1 MAQWW
6 GTKPKG
12 DSDVGKA
19 TAVVA
24 SAAKMRYDSSGSLRK
39 ITRQEWQEEA
49 WRHYEE
55 CGEFSFLVN
64 TIAKAMGRARLYITQ
79 VDDDGRPVETPDQ
92 APAGVNETFLGGPG
106 QQSELL
112 NDVGIQLGVPGEC
125 YLIGEPERD
134 EDGKAT
140 DREKWFIAS
149 NEELQERSGKYV
161 LDQGEGPRELEADET
176 VIVRIWAPSPR
187 KHALPSSQVQ
197 SNRRVLRLIERLTQ
211 YVQSQIDSRL
221 AGAGILLL
229 PNELSFA
236 AAEQEENPEDGVTS
250 FLATL
255 TEAMTTAVR
264 DRDSVAALVPIVV
277 QGPAEHLEKAR
288 LLSFATE
295 LSSTVP
301 SMLDGAIRRLALGLD
316 APPEM
321 LLGMTQ
327 ANHWGAWMTDEATI
341 KYHVES
347 KLELICAALTQQM
360 LWPALDGAAAVA
372 DAKQWIV
379 WYDTSEL
386 TQTPDKGADAKDLFG
401 LGELSGDALRRET
414 GFGEKDKPTDDER
427 ELRRLLE
434 IIRTVPAAGP
444 LLVQRLLEVAGV
456 TIDVDL
462 EALKP
467 TTQPAELLGG
477 EPSAEVGEPTTD
489 GPPSGDTEDRG
500 PPEQNAIAASA
511 AGPLS
516 VAFVAACE
524 VLALRALEIAGK
536 RVVGRERYRH
546 AGLKAWEYHTVRQST
561 PTSVPRL
568 LDGAFTAVPAIATRL
583 DVDPEKLTAALT
595 TYVGGLLVTGAR
607 HDPAD
612 LCEHLNRT
620 VRGELAPV

>member
-1 MAQWW
+1 MAWW
-6 GTKPKG
+6 GTKPSL
-12 DSDVGKA
+12 DSEVGKA

-24 SAAKMRYDSSGSLRK
+24 SAAKMRYESSSGGSLRK
-39 ITRQEWQEEA
+39 VTKQQWQEEA

-55 CGEFSFLVN
+55 CGEFSFLVDL
-64 TIAKAMGRARLYITQ
+64 IAKAMSRARLYITQ
-79 VDDDGRPVETPDQ
+79 IDDEGRPVEKPDQ

-112 NDVGIQLGVPGEC
+112 RDAGIQLGVPGEC

-134 EDGKAT
+134 ADGKAT
-140 DREKWFIAS
+140 DRERWFIAS
-149 NEELQERSGKYV
+149 VDELSEQAGKYV
-161 LDQGEGPRELEADET
+161 LDQGDGKRELESEET
-176 VIVRIWAPSPR
+176 VIVRIWVPSPR
-187 KHALPSSQVQ
+187 KHALPSSQVL

-221 AGAGILLL
+221 AGAGVLLL
-229 PNELSFA
+229 PNELSFVA
-236 AAEQEENPEDGVTS
+236 PEQEENPEDGVSS

-255 TEAMTTAVR
+255 TEAMTTAVK

-295 LSSTVP
+295 LSSAVP
-301 SMLDGAIRRLALGLD
+301 QMLDGAIRRLALGLD

-347 KLELICAALTQQM
+347 KLELFCAALTQQM
-360 LWPALDGAAAVA
+360 LWPALEGAPGVA
-372 DAKQWIV
+372 DARRWIV

-386 TQTPDKGADAKDLFG
+386 TQTPDKGADAKDLYG

-414 GFGEKDKPTDDER
+414 GFGDHDKPTDDER

-444 LLVQRLLEVAGV
+444 LLVQRLLDVAGV
-456 TIDVDL
+456 GVQIDP
-462 EALKP
+462 EALKLAP
-467 TTQPAELLGG
+467 TPPDLPAGHPAGDEEPTIG
-477 EPSAEVGEPTTD
+477 EPPD
-489 GPPSGDTEDRG
+489 GDTEDRG
-500 PPEQNAIAASA
+500 PPEQAAITAAVD
-511 AGPLS
+511 PLS
-516 VAFVAACE
+516 GPFVAACE
-524 VLALRALEIAGK
+524 ALALRALEVAGK
-536 RVVGRERYRH
+536 RLVGRERYRH
-546 AGLKAWEYHTVRQST
+546 TDLSVWEYHTVRQST

-568 LDGAFTAVPAIATRL
+568 LQDAFTAVPAVAGRL
-583 DVDPEKLTAALT
+583 GVDPEKLTAALSR
-595 TYVGGLLVTGAR
+595 YVGGLLVSGCR
-607 HDPAD
+607 HDVGE
-612 LCEHLNRT
+612 LREHLARS
-620 VRGELAPV
+620 VAGELVPA

>member
-1 MAQWW
+1 MAWW
-6 GTKPKG
+6 GTKPSA
-12 DSDVGKA
+12 DSPLGKA

-24 SAAKMRYDSSGSLRK
+24 SAAKMRYESSGALRK
-39 ITRQEWQEEA
+39 VTKQQWQDEA

-55 CGEFSFLVN
+55 CGELAYLVN

-79 VDDDGRPVETPDQ
+79 VNDEGRPVETPDQ
-92 APAGVNETFLGGPG
+92 APAGVNETFLGGPSK
-106 QQSELL
+106 QAELL
-112 NDVGIQLGVPGEC
+112 SDAGIQLGVPGEC

-134 EDGKAT
+134 DDGRAT
-140 DREKWFIAS
+140 DRETWIIAS
-149 NEELQERSGKYV
+149 TEELSERAGKYV
-161 LDQGEGPRELEADET
+161 LDQGAGVRELEPDET
-176 VIVRIWAPSPR
+176 VIVRIWSPSPR

-221 AGAGILLL
+221 AGAGVLLL
-229 PNELSFA
+229 PNELSFVA
-236 AAEQEENPEDGVTS
+236 PEQEENPEDGVSS
-250 FLATL
+250 FLAAL
-255 TEAMTTAVR
+255 TEAMTTAVK

-295 LSSTVP
+295 LSSSVP

-347 KLELICAALTQQM
+347 KLELVCAALTQQM
-360 LWPALDGAAAVA
+360 LRPALEGASGVV
-372 DAKQWIV
+372 DAKRWIV

-386 TQTPDKGADAKDLFG
+386 TQSPDKGADAKDLYG

-414 GFGEKDKPTDDER
+414 GFGDEDKPTDDER

-456 TIDVDL
+456 SVQVDP
-462 EALKP
+462 EALN
-467 TTQPAELLGG
+467 TTPAELPAETPAGDE
-477 EPSAEVGEPTTD
+477 EPATD
-489 GPPSGDTEDRG
+489 PPPDGDTEGRG
-500 PPEQNAIAASA
+500 PPEQTAIAAA
-511 AGPLS
+511 ADPLS
-516 VAFVAACE
+516 GPFVAACE
-524 VLALRALEIAGK
+524 ALTLRALEVAGK
-536 RVVGRERYRH
+536 RVIGRERYRH
-546 AGLKAWEYHTVRQST
+546 TDLSVWEYHTVRQST

-568 LDGAFTAVPAIATRL
+568 LQDAFGAVPAVAGRL
-583 DVDPEKLTAALT
+583 GVDAERLTAALT
-595 TYVGGLLVTGAR
+595 GYVGALLVSGRR
-607 HDPAD
+607 HDAD
-612 LCEHLNRT
+612 ELREHLAGT
-620 VRGELAPV
+620 VAGELVPA

>member
-1 MAQWW
+1 MAWW
-6 GTKPKG
+6 GTKPNV
-12 DSDVGKA
+12 DSEVGKA

-24 SAAKMRYDSSGSLRK
+24 SAAKMRYESSGSLRK
-39 ITRQEWQEEA
+39 VTKQEWQEEA
-49 WRHYEE
+49 WRHYEQ
-55 CGEFSFLVN
+55 CGELAYLVDL
-64 TIAKAMGRARLYITQ
+64 IAKAMGRARLYITQ
-79 VDDDGRPVETPDQ
+79 IDEQGRPVETPDQ

-106 QQSELL
+106 QQGELL
-112 NDVGIQLGVPGEC
+112 HDAGIQLGVPGEC
-125 YLIGEPERD
+125 YLIGEPEKD
-134 EDGKAT
+134 DAGNAT
-140 DREKWFIAS
+140 DRERWFIAS
-149 NEELQERSGKYV
+149 NEELQERAGTYV
-161 LDQGEGPRELEADET
+161 LDQGDGPRELEADET

-187 KHALPSSQVQ
+187 KHALPKSQVQ
-197 SNRRVLRLIERLTQ
+197 ANRRVLRLIERLTQ

-236 AAEQEENPEDGVTS
+236 AAEQEENAEDGVTS

-255 TEAMTTAVR
+255 TEAMTTAVK

-295 LSSTVP
+295 LSATVP

-347 KLELICAALTQQM
+347 KLELFCAALTQQM
-360 LWPALDGAAAVA
+360 LWPALEGAPGVA
-372 DAKQWIV
+372 DAKRWIV

-386 TQTPDKGADAKDLFG
+386 TQTPDKGADAKDLYG

-414 GFGEKDKPTDDER
+414 GFGDGDKPTDEER

-444 LLVQRLLEVAGV
+444 LLVARLLEVAGV
-456 TIDVDL
+456 SVPIDP
-462 EALKP
+462 EALNP
-467 TTQPAELLGG
+467 APQSAELPAG
-477 EPSAEVGEPTTD
+477 EEEEPTTNE
-489 GPPSGDTEDRG
+489 PPPGDTEDRG
-500 PPEQNAIAASA
+500 PPEPNAITASA
-511 AGPLS
+511 AEPLS
-516 VAFVAACE
+516 GPFVAACE

-546 AGLKAWEYHTVRQST
+546 AALKAWEYHTVRQST

-568 LDGAFTAVPAIATRL
+568 LEGAFTAVPAIATRL

-595 TYVGGLLVTGAR
+595 TYVGGLLVTGTR
-607 HDPAD
+607 HEPAD
-612 LCEHLNRT
+612 LREHLTRT
-620 VRGELAPV
+620 VRGELVLA

>member
-1 MAQWW
+1 MAWW
-6 GTKPKG
+6 GTKPNV
-12 DSDVGKA
+12 DSEVGKA

-24 SAAKMRYDSSGSLRK
+24 SAAKMRYESSGSLRK
-39 ITRQEWQEEA
+39 VTKQEWQEEA
-49 WRHYEE
+49 WRHYEQ
-55 CGEFSFLVN
+55 CGELAYLVDL
-64 TIAKAMGRARLYITQ
+64 IAKAMGRARLYITQ
-79 VDDDGRPVETPDQ
+79 VDEQGRPVEKPDQ

-106 QQSELL
+106 QQAELL
-112 NDVGIQLGVPGEC
+112 HDAGIQLGVPGEC
-125 YLIGEPERD
+125 YLIGEPEKD
-134 EDGKAT
+134 DAGNAT
-140 DREKWFIAS
+140 DRERWFIAS
-149 NEELQERSGKYV
+149 NEELQERAGKYV
-161 LDQGEGPRELEADET
+161 LDQGDGSRELEADET

-187 KHALPSSQVQ
+187 KHALPKSQVQ
-197 SNRRVLRLIERLTQ
+197 ANRRVLRLIERLTQ

-236 AAEQEENPEDGVTS
+236 AAEQEENPEDGVSS

-255 TEAMTTAVR
+255 TEAMTTAVK

-295 LSSTVP
+295 LSATVP

-347 KLELICAALTQQM
+347 KLELFCAALTQQM
-360 LWPALDGAAAVA
+360 LWPALEGVVDDPKRWV
-372 DAKQWIV
+372 V

-386 TQTPDKGADAKDLFG
+386 TQTPDKGADAKDLYG

-414 GFGEKDKPTDDER
+414 GFGDHDKPTGDER

-434 IIRTVPAAGP
+434 IIRSVPASGP

-456 TIDVDL
+456 TVQVDP

-467 TTQPAELLGG
+467 APPPAGLPDGDN
-477 EPSAEVGEPTTD
+477 PPPADQQPTTD
-489 GPPSGDTEDRG
+489 APAPPSGDTERRG
-500 PPEQNAIAASA
+500 PPQQNAIAASA
-511 AGPLS
+511 AGLAEP
-516 VAFVAACE
+516 FVAACE

-546 AGLKAWEYHTVRQST
+546 TDLKAWEYHTVRQST
-561 PTSVPRL
+561 PPSVPRL
-568 LDGAFTAVPAIATRL
+568 LEGAWTAVPAIATRL
-583 DVDPEKLTAALT
+583 RVDPEKLTAALAA
-595 TYVGGLLVTGAR
+595 YVGGLLVTGAR
-607 HDPAD
+607 HDPAE
-612 LCEHLNRT
+612 LREHLNRT
-620 VRGELAPV
+620 VRGELVPV

>member
-1 MAQWW
+1 MAWW
-6 GTKPKG
+6 GTKPSA
-12 DSDVGKA
+12 DSPLGKA

-24 SAAKMRYDSSGSLRK
+24 SAAKMRYESSGALRK
-39 ITRQEWQEEA
+39 VTKQQWQEEA

-55 CGEFSFLVN
+55 CGELAYLVN

-79 VDDDGRPVETPDQ
+79 VNDEGRPVETPDQ
-92 APAGVNETFLGGPG
+92 APPGVNETFLGGPSK
-106 QQSELL
+106 QAELL
-112 NDVGIQLGVPGEC
+112 SDAGVQLGVPGEC

-134 EDGKAT
+134 EDGNAT
-140 DREKWFIAS
+140 DRETWIIAS
-149 NEELQERSGKYV
+149 TEELSERAGKYV
-161 LDQGEGPRELEADET
+161 LDQGAGARELEPDET
-176 VIVRIWAPSPR
+176 VIVRIWSPSPR

-221 AGAGILLL
+221 AGAGVLLL
-229 PNELSFA
+229 PNELSFVA
-236 AAEQEENPEDGVTS
+236 PEQEENPEDGVSS

-255 TEAMTTAVR
+255 TEAMTTAVK

-295 LSSTVP
+295 LSSSVP
-301 SMLDGAIRRLALGLD
+301 AMLDGAIRRLALGLD

-347 KLELICAALTQQM
+347 KLELVCAALTQQM
-360 LWPALDGAAAVA
+360 LWPALEGASGVA
-372 DAKQWIV
+372 DAKRWIV

-386 TQTPDKGADAKDLFG
+386 TQSPDKGADAKDLYG

-414 GFGEKDKPTDDER
+414 GFGDEDKPTDDER

-444 LLVQRLLEVAGV
+444 LLVQRLLEVAQVGV
-456 TIDVDL
+456 QVD
-462 EALKP
+462 
-467 TTQPAELLGG
+467 PAELK
-477 EPSAEVGEPTTD
+477 PPASAELPASEPPTAEGHAPATTS
-489 GPPSGDTEDRG
+489 PPDGDTERRG
-500 PPEQNAIAASA
+500 PPDKAALA
-511 AGPLS
+511 AAAEPLTGP
-516 VAFVAACE
+516 FVGACE
-524 VLALRALEIAGK
+524 ALALRALEVAGK
-536 RVVGRERYRH
+536 RVIGRDRYRH
-546 AGLKAWEYHTVRQST
+546 TDLSVWEYHTVRQST

-568 LDGAFTAVPAIATRL
+568 LQGGFTAVPAVAGRL
-583 DVDPEKLTAALT
+583 GVDPEKLTAALT
-595 TYVGGLLVTGAR
+595 GYVGALLVSGRR
-607 HDPAD
+607 HDAD
-612 LCEHLNRT
+612 ELREHLAGT
-620 VRGELAPV
+620 VAGELVPA

>member
-1 MAQWW
+1 MAWW
-6 GTKPKG
+6 GTKPNV
-12 DSDVGKA
+12 DSAVGKA

-24 SAAKMRYDSSGSLRK
+24 SAAKMRYESSGSLRK
-39 ITRQEWQEEA
+39 VTKQQWQDEA

-55 CGEFSFLVN
+55 CGEFAFLVDL
-64 TIAKAMGRARLYITQ
+64 IAKAMGRARLYITQ
-79 VDDDGRPVETPDQ
+79 VDDEGRPMETPDQ

-106 QQSELL
+106 PQAELL
-112 NDVGIQLGVPGEC
+112 RDAGIQLGVPGEC

-134 EDGKAT
+134 AEGKAT
-140 DREKWFIAS
+140 DRERWFIAS
-149 NEELQERSGKYV
+149 VEELTERAGKYV
-161 LDQGEGPRELEADET
+161 LDQGDGARELEPEET
-176 VIVRIWAPSPR
+176 VIVRIWVPSPR

-229 PNELSFA
+229 PNELSFVA
-236 AAEQEENPEDGVTS
+236 PEQEEDAEDGVSS
-250 FLATL
+250 FLSTL
-255 TEAMTTAVR
+255 TEAMTTAVK

-288 LLSFATE
+288 LMSFATE
-295 LSSTVP
+295 LSSAVP
-301 SMLDGAIRRLALGLD
+301 AMLDGAIRRLALGLD

-347 KLELICAALTQQM
+347 KLELFCAALTEQM
-360 LWPALDGAAAVA
+360 LWPALEGAQGVA
-372 DAKQWIV
+372 DPRRWIV

-386 TQTPDKGADAKDLFG
+386 TQTPDKGADAKDLYG

-414 GFGEKDKPTDDER
+414 GFGDDDKPTDEER

-444 LLVQRLLEVAGV
+444 LLVTRLLEVAGV
-456 TIDVDL
+456 SVRLDP

-467 TTQPAELLGG
+467 QPSQGELPGG
-477 EPSAEVGEPTTD
+477 EPPADEDPATEP
-489 GPPSGDTEDRG
+489 PPPGDTEDRG
-500 PPEQNAIAASA
+500 PPEQNAIAAAA
-511 AGPLS
+511 AGPMS
-516 VAFVAACE
+516 APFVAACE

-536 RVVGRERYRH
+536 RALGRERYRH
-546 AGLKAWEYHTVRQST
+546 QGLKAWEYHTVR
-561 PTSVPRL
+561 PAAPASVPRL
-568 LDGAFTAVPAIATRL
+568 LEGAWTAVPAVAAKL
-583 DVDPEKLTAALT
+583 DVDDEKLTAALAA
-595 TYVGGLLVTGAR
+595 YIGGLLVTGAR
-607 HDPAD
+607 HDVD
-612 LCEHLNRT
+612 ELREHLAAT
-620 VRGELAPV
+620 VAGELVPA

>member
-1 MAQWW
+1 MGWW
-6 GTKPKG
+6 GTKPNV
-12 DSDVGKA
+12 DSAVGQA

-39 ITRQEWQEEA
+39 VTKQQWQDEA

-55 CGEFSFLVN
+55 CGEFAFLVDL
-64 TIAKAMGRARLYITQ
+64 IAKAMGRARLYITQ
-79 VDDDGRPVETPDQ
+79 VDDEGRPMETPDQ
-92 APAGVNETFLGGPG
+92 APAGVNETFLGGPST
-106 QQSELL
+106 QAELL
-112 NDVGIQLGVPGEC
+112 RDAGIQLGVPGEC

-134 EDGKAT
+134 AEGKAT
-140 DREKWFIAS
+140 DRERWFIAS
-149 NEELQERSGKYV
+149 VEELTERAGKYV
-161 LDQGEGPRELEADET
+161 LDQGDGARELESDET
-176 VIVRIWAPSPR
+176 VIVRIWVPSPR

-229 PNELSFA
+229 PNELSFVA
-236 AAEQEENPEDGVTS
+236 PEQEEDAEDGVSS
-250 FLATL
+250 FLSTL
-255 TEAMTTAVR
+255 TEAMTTAVK

-295 LSSTVP
+295 LSSAVP
-301 SMLDGAIRRLALGLD
+301 AMLDGAIRRLALGLD

-347 KLELICAALTQQM
+347 KLELFCAALTEQM
-360 LWPALDGAAAVA
+360 LWPALEGAQGVA
-372 DAKQWIV
+372 DPRRWIV

-386 TQTPDKGADAKDLFG
+386 TQTPDKGADAKDLYG

-414 GFGEKDKPTDDER
+414 GFGDGDKPTDEER

-444 LLVQRLLEVAGV
+444 LLVTRLLEVAGV
-456 TIDVDL
+456 SVQLDP

-467 TTQPAELLGG
+467 QPAPAELPGGG
-477 EPSAEVGEPTTD
+477 EPPADEEPTTE
-489 GPPSGDTEDRG
+489 PPPPGDTEDRG
-500 PPEQNAIAASA
+500 PPEQNAIAAEA
-511 AGPLS
+511 AGLMSAP
-516 VAFVAACE
+516 FVAACE

-536 RVVGRERYRH
+536 RALGRERYRH
-546 AGLKAWEYHTVRQST
+546 QGLKAWEYHTVRPST
-561 PTSVPRL
+561 PASVPRL
-568 LDGAFTAVPAIATRL
+568 LEGAWTAVPAVAAKL
-583 DVDPEKLTAALT
+583 DVDDQKLTAALT
-595 TYVGGLLVTGAR
+595 AYVGGLLVTGAR
-607 HDPAD
+607 HDVD
-612 LCEHLNRT
+612 ELREHLAAT
-620 VRGELAPV
+620 VAGELVPA

>member
-1 MAQWW
+1 MAWW
-6 GTKPKG
+6 GTKPNT
-12 DSDVGKA
+12 DSEVGRA

-24 SAAKMRYDSSGSLRK
+24 SAAKMRYDSGGSLRRVSK
-39 ITRQEWQEEA
+39 QQWQEEA

-55 CGEFSFLVN
+55 CGELAYLVN

-79 VDDDGRPVETPDQ
+79 VNDEGRPVETPDQ

-106 QQSELL
+106 KQAELL
-112 NDVGIQLGVPGEC
+112 SDAGVQLGVPGEC

-134 EDGKAT
+134 EDGNAT
-140 DREKWFIAS
+140 DRETWIIAS
-149 NEELQERSGKYV
+149 TDELSERAGKYI
-161 LDQGEGPRELEADET
+161 LDQGAGARELEPDET
-176 VIVRIWAPSPR
+176 VIVRIWSPSPR

-221 AGAGILLL
+221 AGAGVLLL
-229 PNELSFA
+229 PNELSFVA
-236 AAEQEENPEDGVTS
+236 PEQEENPEDGVSS

-255 TEAMTTAVR
+255 TEAMTTAVK

-295 LSSTVP
+295 LSSAVP

-347 KLELICAALTQQM
+347 KLELVCAALTQQM
-360 LWPALDGAAAVA
+360 LWPALEGAAGVA
-372 DAKQWIV
+372 DAKRWIV

-386 TQTPDKGADAKDLFG
+386 TQSPDKGADAKDLYG

-414 GFGEKDKPTDDER
+414 GFGEEDKPTDDER

-444 LLVQRLLEVAGV
+444 LLVRRLLEVAQVGV
-456 TIDVDL
+456 QVD
-462 EALKP
+462 
-467 TTQPAELLGG
+467 PAELKSPAPAELPAG
-477 EPSAEVGEPTTD
+477 EPPAADAPAPATA
-489 GPPSGDTEDRG
+489 PPPDGDTERRG
-500 PPEQNAIAASA
+500 PPEKAALA
-511 AGPLS
+511 AAAEPLTGP
-516 VAFVAACE
+516 FVGACE
-524 VLALRALEIAGK
+524 ALALRALEVAGK
-536 RVVGRERYRH
+536 RVIGRERYRH
-546 AGLKAWEYHTVRQST
+546 TDLSVWEYHTVRQAT

-568 LDGAFTAVPAIATRL
+568 LQGAFTAVPAVAGRL
-583 DVDPEKLTAALT
+583 GVDAEKLTAALSG
-595 TYVGGLLVTGAR
+595 YVSGLLVAGRR
-607 HDPAD
+607 HDVD
-612 LCEHLNRT
+612 ELREHLART
-620 VRGELAPV
+620 VAGELVPA

>member
-1 MAQWW
+1 MAWW
-6 GTKPKG
+6 GTKPNV
-12 DSDVGKA
+12 DSEVGKA

-24 SAAKMRYDSSGSLRK
+24 SAAKMRYESSGSLRK
-39 ITRQEWQEEA
+39 VTKQEWQEEA
-49 WRHYEE
+49 WRHYEQ
-55 CGEFSFLVN
+55 CGELAYLVDL
-64 TIAKAMGRARLYITQ
+64 IAKAMSRARLYITQ
-79 VDDDGRPVETPDQ
+79 VDDQGRPVETPDQ

-106 QQSELL
+106 QQGELL
-112 NDVGIQLGVPGEC
+112 HDAGIQLGVPGEC
-125 YLIGEPERD
+125 YLIGEPEKD
-134 EDGKAT
+134 DAGNAT
-140 DREKWFIAS
+140 DRERWFIAS
-149 NEELQERSGKYV
+149 NEELQERAGKYV
-161 LDQGEGPRELEADET
+161 LDQGDGPRELEADET

-187 KHALPSSQVQ
+187 RHALPKSQVQ
-197 SNRRVLRLIERLTQ
+197 ANRRVLRLIERLTQ

-236 AAEQEENPEDGVTS
+236 AAEQEEDAEDGVTS

-255 TEAMTTAVR
+255 TEAMTTAVK

-295 LSSTVP
+295 LSATVP

-347 KLELICAALTQQM
+347 KLELFCAALTQQM
-360 LWPALDGAAAVA
+360 LWPALEGAPGVA
-372 DAKQWIV
+372 DAKRWIV

-386 TQTPDKGADAKDLFG
+386 TQTPDKGADAKDLYG

-414 GFGEKDKPTDDER
+414 GFGDGDKPTDEER

-434 IIRTVPAAGP
+434 IIRAVPAAGP
-444 LLVQRLLEVAGV
+444 LLVTRLLEVAGV
-456 TIDVDL
+456 SVPIDP

-467 TTQPAELLGG
+467 APQPAELPAG
-477 EPSAEVGEPTTD
+477 EEEEPTTNE
-489 GPPSGDTEDRG
+489 PPPGDTEDRG

-511 AGPLS
+511 AEPLS
-516 VAFVAACE
+516 GPFVAACE

-561 PTSVPRL
+561 TTSVPRL
-568 LDGAFTAVPAIATRL
+568 LEGAFTAVPAIATRL

-607 HDPAD
+607 HDPAE
-612 LCEHLNRT
+612 LREHLTRT
-620 VRGELAPV
+620 VRGELVPA

>member
-1 MAQWW
+1 MAFW
-6 GTKPKG
+6 GTKPNV
-12 DSDVGKA
+12 DSEVGRA

-24 SAAKMRYDSSGSLRK
+24 SAAKMRYESSGSLRK
-39 ITRQEWQEEA
+39 VTKQEWQDEA
-49 WRHYEE
+49 WRHYEQ
-55 CGEFSFLVN
+55 CGELAYLVDL
-64 TIAKAMGRARLYITQ
+64 IAKAMGRARLYITQ
-79 VDDDGRPVETPDQ
+79 IDEQGRPVETPDQ

-106 QQSELL
+106 QQGELL
-112 NDVGIQLGVPGEC
+112 HDAGIQLGVPGEC
-125 YLIGEPERD
+125 YLIGEPEKD
-134 EDGKAT
+134 DAGNAT
-140 DREKWFIAS
+140 DRERWFIAS
-149 NEELQERSGKYV
+149 NEELQERAGKYV
-161 LDQGEGPRELEADET
+161 LDQGDGPRELEVDET
-176 VIVRIWAPSPR
+176 VIVRIWSPSPR
-187 KHALPSSQVQ
+187 RHTLPKSQVQ
-197 SNRRVLRLIERLTQ
+197 ANRRVLRLIERLTQ

-236 AAEQEENPEDGVTS
+236 AAEQEEDAEDGVTS

-255 TEAMTTAVR
+255 TEAMTTAVK

-295 LSSTVP
+295 LSATVP

-347 KLELICAALTQQM
+347 KLELFCAALTQQM
-360 LWPALDGAAAVA
+360 LWPALEGAPGVA
-372 DAKQWIV
+372 DAKRWIV

-386 TQTPDKGADAKDLFG
+386 TQTPDKGADAKDLYG

-414 GFGEKDKPTDDER
+414 GFGEHDKPTDDER

-456 TIDVDL
+456 SVQLDAA
-462 EALKP
+462 ALKP
-467 TTQPAELLGG
+467 APQPAELPVG
-477 EPSAEVGEPTTD
+477 EPPAEDEEPTTD
-489 GPPSGDTEDRG
+489 EPPDGDTEDRG

-511 AGPLS
+511 ADPLS
-516 VAFVAACE
+516 GPFVAACE

-536 RVVGRERYRH
+536 RVLGRDRYRH
-546 AGLKAWEYHTVRQST
+546 ADLKAWDYHTVRQST

-568 LDGAFTAVPAIATRL
+568 LQGAWTAVPAIATRL
-583 DVDPEKLTAALT
+583 GVDAEKLEAALT
-595 TYVGGLLVTGAR
+595 TYVGGLLVTGTG
-607 HDPAD
+607 HDPAE
-612 LCEHLNRT
+612 LREHLAAT
-620 VRGELAPV
+620 VRGELALA

>member
-1 MAQWW
+1 MAWW
-6 GTKPKG
+6 GTKPNT
-12 DSDVGKA
+12 DSEVGKA

-39 ITRQEWQEEA
+39 VTKQEWQDEA
-49 WRHYEE
+49 WRHYEQ
-55 CGEFSFLVN
+55 CGELAYLVDL
-64 TIAKAMGRARLYITQ
+64 IAKAMGRARLYITQ
-79 VDDDGRPVETPDQ
+79 VDEQGRPVETPDQ

-106 QQSELL
+106 QQAELL
-112 NDVGIQLGVPGEC
+112 HDAGIQLGVPGEC
-125 YLIGEPERD
+125 YLIGEPEKD
-134 EDGKAT
+134 EAGNAT
-140 DREKWFIAS
+140 DRERWFIAS
-149 NEELQERSGKYV
+149 TEELQERAGTYV
-161 LDQGEGPRELEADET
+161 LDQGDGPRELEADET

-187 KHALPSSQVQ
+187 RHALPKSQVQ
-197 SNRRVLRLIERLTQ
+197 ANRRVLRLIERLTQ

-236 AAEQEENPEDGVTS
+236 AAEQEENAEDGVTS

-295 LSSTVP
+295 LSATVP

-347 KLELICAALTQQM
+347 KLELFCAALTQQM
-360 LWPALDGAAAVA
+360 LWPALEGAPGVA
-372 DAKQWIV
+372 DAKRWIV

-386 TQTPDKGADAKDLFG
+386 TQTPDKGADAKDLYG

-414 GFGEKDKPTDDER
+414 GFGDGDKPTDDER

-434 IIRTVPAAGP
+434 ILRTVPAAGP

-456 TIDVDL
+456 SVDL
-462 EALKP
+462 DPEALKP
-467 TTQPAELLGG
+467 APQPELPPGG
-477 EPSAEVGEPTTD
+477 EPPAEEGEPTTAE
-489 GPPSGDTEDRG
+489 PPPGDTEDRG
-500 PPEQNAIAASA
+500 PPGRAAIAA
-511 AGPLS
+511 AGTAPLNEP
-516 VAFVAACE
+516 FVAACE

-536 RVVGRERYRH
+536 RVLGRERYRH
-546 AGLKAWEYHTVRQST
+546 NGLKAWEYHTVRQST

-568 LDGAFTAVPAIATRL
+568 LDGAWTAVPAIAARL
-583 DVDPEKLTAALT
+583 GVDAEKLTAALT
-595 TYVGGLLVTGAR
+595 AYVGGLLVTGAR
-607 HDPAD
+607 HDVAE
-612 LCEHLNRT
+612 LREHLAQT
-620 VRGELAPV
+620 VAGELVPA

>member
-1 MAQWW
+1 MAWW
-6 GTKPKG
+6 GTKPNV
-12 DSDVGKA
+12 DSEVGKA

-24 SAAKMRYDSSGSLRK
+24 SAAKMRYESSGSLRK
-39 ITRQEWQEEA
+39 VTKQEWQEEA
-49 WRHYEE
+49 WRHYEQ
-55 CGEFSFLVN
+55 CGELAYLVDL
-64 TIAKAMGRARLYITQ
+64 IAKAMGRARLYITQ
-79 VDDDGRPVETPDQ
+79 IDEHGRPVETPDQ

-106 QQSELL
+106 QQGELL
-112 NDVGIQLGVPGEC
+112 HDAGIQLGVPGEC
-125 YLIGEPERD
+125 YLIGESEKD
-134 EDGKAT
+134 DAGNAT
-140 DREKWFIAS
+140 DRERWFVAS
-149 NEELQERSGKYV
+149 NEELQERAGKYV
-161 LDQGEGPRELEADET
+161 LDQGDGPRELEADET

-187 KHALPSSQVQ
+187 KHALPKSQVQ
-197 SNRRVLRLIERLTQ
+197 ANRRVLRLIERLTQ

-236 AAEQEENPEDGVTS
+236 AAEQEEDAEDGVAS

-255 TEAMTTAVR
+255 TEAMTTAVK

-295 LSSTVP
+295 LSATVP

-347 KLELICAALTQQM
+347 KLELFCAALTQQM
-360 LWPALDGAAAVA
+360 LWPALEGAPGVA
-372 DAKQWIV
+372 DAKRWIV

-386 TQTPDKGADAKDLFG
+386 TQTPDKGADAKDLYG

-414 GFGEKDKPTDDER
+414 GFGDGDKPTDEER

-434 IIRTVPAAGP
+434 IIRAVPAAGP
-444 LLVQRLLEVAGV
+444 LLVTRLLEVAGV
-456 TIDVDL
+456 SVPIDP

-467 TTQPAELLGG
+467 APQPAEL
-477 EPSAEVGEPTTD
+477 PAGEPTPEEEEPTTEE
-489 GPPSGDTEDRG
+489 PPPGDTEDRG

-511 AGPLS
+511 AQPLS
-516 VAFVAACE
+516 GPFVAACE

-568 LDGAFTAVPAIATRL
+568 LEGAFTAVPAIATRL
-583 DVDPEKLTAALT
+583 DVDPEQLTAALT

-612 LCEHLNRT
+612 LREHLTRT
-620 VRGELAPV
+620 VRGELVPA

>member
-1 MAQWW
+1 MAWW
-6 GTKPKG
+6 GTKPNV
-12 DSDVGKA
+12 DSEVGRA

-39 ITRQEWQEEA
+39 VTRQEWQAEA

-55 CGEFSFLVN
+55 CGEFSFLVDL
-64 TIAKAMGRARLYITQ
+64 IAKAMSRSRLYITQ
-79 VDDDGRPVETPDQ
+79 VDDEGRPVETPDQ

-112 NDVGIQLGVPGEC
+112 RDVGIQLGVPGEC

-134 EDGKAT
+134 ADGRAT
-140 DREKWFIAS
+140 DRERWYIAS
-149 NEELQERSGKYV
+149 NEELTERSGKYV
-161 LDQGEGPRELEADET
+161 LDQGDGPRELEADET
-176 VIVRIWAPSPR
+176 VIVRIWVPSPR
-187 KHALPSSQVQ
+187 RHALPSSQVQ

-221 AGAGILLL
+221 AGAGVLLL
-229 PNELSFA
+229 PNELSFVA
-236 AAEQEENPEDGVTS
+236 SEQEENPEDGVTS
-250 FLATL
+250 FLSTL
-255 TEAMTTAVR
+255 TEAMTTAVK

-295 LSSTVP
+295 LSSAVP
-301 SMLDGAIRRLALGLD
+301 AMLDGAIRRLALGLD

-347 KLELICAALTQQM
+347 KLELLCAALTQQM
-360 LWPALDGAAAVA
+360 LWPALEDAPGVA
-372 DAKQWIV
+372 EARRWIV

-386 TQTPDKGADAKDLFG
+386 TQTPDKGADAKDLYG
-401 LGELSGDALRRET
+401 LGEISGEALRRET
-414 GFGEKDKPTDDER
+414 GFGDDDKPTDDER

-444 LLVQRLLEVAGV
+444 LLVQRLLQVADV
-456 TIDVDL
+456 SVDIDP

-467 TTQPAELLGG
+467 HPTTVEMPAVDE
-477 EPSAEVGEPTTD
+477 EPSVAEPL
-489 GPPSGDTEDRG
+489 SGDTEDRG
-500 PPEQNAIAASA
+500 QPEQNAIAASA
-511 AGPLS
+511 DPLS
-516 VAFVAACE
+516 APFVAACE
-524 VLALRALEIAGK
+524 ILALRALEIAGK
-536 RVVGRERYRH
+536 RALGRERYRH
-546 AGLKAWEYHTVRQST
+546 TDLKAWEYHTVRQSM

-568 LDGAFTAVPAIATRL
+568 LKDAWTAVPAVATKL
-583 DVDPEKLTAALT
+583 GVDAEKLTATLAA
-595 TYVGGLLVTGAR
+595 YVGGLLVTGAQ
-607 HDPAD
+607 HDVAE
-612 LCEHLNRT
+612 LREHLAAT
-620 VRGELAPV
+620 VRGELLPA